1 MSLDF
6 TISIETFGTGRWC
19 RDKIETSQTRSRL
32 LDCQD
37 KLFEDFLDPDM
48 IETNRDPHPK
58 LQFRIKLRKREERE
72 SERKR

>member
-1 MSLDF
+1 LALEGGVE
-6 TISIETFGTGRWC
+6 I
-19 RDKIETSQTRSRL
+19 KLRL
-32 LDCQD
+32 LKLDQD
-37 KLFEDFLDPDM
+37 FLIVKTSFLKICLDPDM